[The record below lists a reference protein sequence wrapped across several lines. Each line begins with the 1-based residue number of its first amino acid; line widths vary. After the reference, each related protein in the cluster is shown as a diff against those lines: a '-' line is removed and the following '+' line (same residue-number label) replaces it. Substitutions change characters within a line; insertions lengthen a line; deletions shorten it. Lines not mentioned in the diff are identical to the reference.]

1 MKIYLNKAYFKP
13 ALILWSILFLPAI
26 IACIIIVIVDK
37 DYNVLIAIAVCA
49 VLYSMFIIF
58 SYLYSKSK
66 KNFLQIEND
75 KIEIVYPNINKGK
88 HTLSLNIKDIKRF
101 DLYTVK
107 SLTAWI
113 SLFNG
118 LLPRFVCI
126 TYEFEG
132 EKYQD
137 CIGYMTCKEMTT
149 LALRLG
155 VESFVH

>member
-1 MKIYLNKAYFKP
+1 MIIYLNKACFKP
-13 ALILWSILFLPAI
+13 ALILWSILFLPGI
-26 IACIIIVIVDK
+26 IACIIITIVDK
-37 DYNVLIAIAVCA
+37 DYNVLIAIAICA

-58 SYLYSKSK
+58 SYLCSKSK

-75 KIEIVYPNINKGK
+75 KIEIAYPNINRGK
-88 HTLSLNIKDIKRF
+88 HTLSLNFKDIKRF
-101 DLYTVK
+101 DFYTVK

-132 EKYQD
+132 ERHED
-137 CIGYMTCKEMTT
+137 CIGYMTCKEMKNV
-149 LALRLG
+149 ALLLG
-155 VESFVH
+155 VEFFIH

>member
-26 IACIIIVIVDK
+26 IACIIIIIVDK
-37 DYNVLIAIAVCA
+37 SYEVLIAIAICA
-49 VLYSMFIIF
+49 LLYSMFIIF

-88 HTLSLNIKDIKRF
+88 HTLSLNFKDIKYF

-107 SLTAWI
+107 SLTTWI

-118 LLPRFVCI
+118 LLPGFVCL
-126 TYEFEG
+126 TYEYEG
-132 EKYQD
+132 EIFQD
-137 CIGYMTCKEMTT
+137 CIGYMACKEMKI